1 MPQRVIELLIL
12 LADGSMSCQERL
24 ESHLQCRLVGCC
36 HADLMAKPAM
46 LLARLDLAELDA
58 ERLERPANMS
68 LEILAEPDQAITGGE
83 KRAQK
88 VARR

>member
-1 MPQRVIELLIL
+1 
-12 LADGSMSCQERL
+12 
-24 ESHLQCRLVGCC
+24 
-36 HADLMAKPAM
+36 MAKPAM

-83 KRAQK
+83 TRAQK